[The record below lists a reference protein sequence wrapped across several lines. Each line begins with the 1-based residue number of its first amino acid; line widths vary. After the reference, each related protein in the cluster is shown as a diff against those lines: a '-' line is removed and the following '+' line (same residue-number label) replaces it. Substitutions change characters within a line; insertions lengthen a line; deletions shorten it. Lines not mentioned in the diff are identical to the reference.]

1 MLGVIDPLRAAFDVV
16 CVSLPGFGFSGPTTE
31 RGWHPRRIAAAM
43 VELMG
48 RLGYPRFG
56 TLGGDWGA
64 TISNYI
70 GLDFPEH
77 LYGLYLTM
85 VAAGPPAGSDGS
97 ELRHHE
103 KEWVAANAT
112 FFAEESGYLQIQA
125 TRPQTLAYGLTD
137 SPAGLAGWIVEKLR
151 AWSDCGGDLESA
163 ISRDDIL
170 ANITL
175 YWVTG
180 TANSAARIYLE
191 AMRAGQLQPI
201 ASRIEVPTGC
211 AIFPKET
218 VRSPRAWADEAWD
231 VRRWTEM
238 PRGGHFAALEVPDL
252 LVPDVCAFYRELR
265 RTPTV
270 TPGRRPWTGKGK
282 RDRPGV
288 EWRAIAVAET
298 GGISVG
304 TGHTL
309 QTSDTRSRGSGGGGT
324 VASLVGLAHRGA
336 PRPVDGQDAV
346 RRDAAAGRARRRW
359 GLVVH
364 RRAQDDVVP
373 GHSARD
379 AVREEPRHPS
389 HVGNL
394 RRGRRRRLRP
404 PRLRDG
410 ERGRRCVGER
420 ALSLGGAGPVRCAHH
435 RRRDEGDACLQRLDC
450 GVLCQRAPSAQGHCH
465 AEPGRSPGRR
475 GGAAPLPRTRPGGC
489 ADHRGAAAVGA
500 LSKS

>member
-1 MLGVIDPLRAAFDVV
+1 MSTAIEPFTAAVGDDVLEDLSGRLRHTRWPDQLAATSWEYGTDLDYLQDLVGYWADGFDWRAVEARINGWPQGIATIDGQPIHFIHARSHATDAMPLLVLHGWPGSIIEMLGVIDPLRASFDVV

-31 RGWHPRRIAAAM
+31 RGWHPRRIAAAV

-48 RLGYPRFG
+48 RLGYSRFG

-97 ELRHHE
+97 ELREYE
-103 KEWVAANAT
+103 KEWVAANAA

-201 ASRIEVPTGC
+201 ASRIQVPTAC

-252 LVPDVCAFYRELR
+252 LVPDVCAFYREL
-265 RTPTV
+265 PV
-270 TPGRRPWTGKGK
+270 AATPGRRP
-282 RDRPGV
+282 
-288 EWRAIAVAET
+288 
-298 GGISVG
+298 
-304 TGHTL
+304 
-309 QTSDTRSRGSGGGGT
+309 
-324 VASLVGLAHRGA
+324 
-336 PRPVDGQDAV
+336 
-346 RRDAAAGRARRRW
+346 
-359 GLVVH
+359 
-364 RRAQDDVVP
+364 
-373 GHSARD
+373 
-379 AVREEPRHPS
+379 
-389 HVGNL
+389 
-394 RRGRRRRLRP
+394 
-404 PRLRDG
+404 
-410 ERGRRCVGER
+410 
-420 ALSLGGAGPVRCAHH
+420 
-435 RRRDEGDACLQRLDC
+435 
-450 GVLCQRAPSAQGHCH
+450 
-465 AEPGRSPGRR
+465 
-475 GGAAPLPRTRPGGC
+475 
-489 ADHRGAAAVGA
+489 
-500 LSKS
+500 

>member
-1 MLGVIDPLRAAFDVV
+1 MLEDLAGRLRHTRWPDQLAATSWEYGTDLDYLQDLVGYWADGFDWRAVEARINGWPQGIATIDGQPIHFIHARSDATDAMPLLVLHGWPGSIIEMLGVIDPLRASFDVV

-31 RGWHPRRIAAAM
+31 RGWHPRRIAAAV

-97 ELRHHE
+97 ELRDNE
-103 KEWVAANAT
+103 KEWVAANAA

-201 ASRIEVPTGC
+201 ASRIQVPTAC

-265 RTPTV
+265 P
-270 TPGRRPWTGKGK
+270 
-282 RDRPGV
+282 
-288 EWRAIAVAET
+288 
-298 GGISVG
+298 
-304 TGHTL
+304 
-309 QTSDTRSRGSGGGGT
+309 
-324 VASLVGLAHRGA
+324 
-336 PRPVDGQDAV
+336 
-346 RRDAAAGRARRRW
+346 
-359 GLVVH
+359 
-364 RRAQDDVVP
+364 
-373 GHSARD
+373 
-379 AVREEPRHPS
+379 
-389 HVGNL
+389 
-394 RRGRRRRLRP
+394 
-404 PRLRDG
+404 
-410 ERGRRCVGER
+410 
-420 ALSLGGAGPVRCAHH
+420 
-435 RRRDEGDACLQRLDC
+435 
-450 GVLCQRAPSAQGHCH
+450 
-465 AEPGRSPGRR
+465 
-475 GGAAPLPRTRPGGC
+475 
-489 ADHRGAAAVGA
+489 
-500 LSKS
+500 